1 MPAFIANASFS
12 PFRFSAEASASSDP
26 YGLSSGPLRKSLI
39 SSWRGSKVQTM
50 NLALSKS
57 LGAHAAEACV
67 AATPRANRAPKAA
80 TWRRID
86 RRRRCPELFIVAAA
100 VMPATLPFR
109 HDSRHSGGVAR
120 RRKWRLC
127 GGCFCGAEP
136 LTAGTLPWGENE
148 FVYVRACRRGRH
160 VRGRIGWPFAAARVA
175 RQTHDRRLA

>member
-1 MPAFIANASFS
+1 
-12 PFRFSAEASASSDP
+12 
-26 YGLSSGPLRKSLI
+26 
-39 SSWRGSKVQTM
+39 M

-120 RRKWRLC
+120 RRKWRVC
-127 GGCFCGAEP
+127 GGWFLGAGP
-136 LTAGTLPWGENE
+136 LNAGTLTRGGDEVC
-148 FVYVRACRRGRH
+148 FVCA
-160 VRGRIGWPFAAARVA
+160 
-175 RQTHDRRLA
+175 